1 MEYREFVKMMFQK
14 HKGKPAK
21 DIMRMASVEW
31 KKQKGGA
38 SPKGKKTKGAGI
50 GMDMMAPFTAIANF
64 EKRLAGKGIGQNV
77 EGSHGGMYTAGSLD
91 GMGMTAGKMRKS
103 KKMSKK
109 EQAGNFLDDVLGGVG
124 SVLDVGTKFLPFLPH
139 LV

>member
-1 MEYREFVKMMFQK
+1 MEYREFLKMFFQK

-21 DIMRMASVEW
+21 DVMRMASVEW

-38 SPKGKKTKGAGI
+38 SPKSKAGRKSKAGAL
-50 GMDMMAPFTAIANF
+50 NLF
-64 EKRLAGKGIGQNV
+64 EPIINEMKHLSGKGIGQNV

-139 LV
+139 LI